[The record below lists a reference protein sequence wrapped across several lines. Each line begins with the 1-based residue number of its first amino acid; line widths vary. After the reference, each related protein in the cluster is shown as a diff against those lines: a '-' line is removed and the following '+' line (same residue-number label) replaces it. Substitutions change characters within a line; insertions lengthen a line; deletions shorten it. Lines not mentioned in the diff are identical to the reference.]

1 MPNTTFKKSKRRYIY
16 VTTAILF
23 IVTVA
28 SIFLC
33 ISYIRELQ
41 SLISL
46 NTLQVQKSSSF
57 LEISIVTA
65 ILIVLMLLSFLTYF
79 SVSQISYKNKL
90 QTLAYIDP
98 ITKGW
103 NSNWFKTQITFILKG
118 NESQKFVLILL
129 DIDKFK
135 VLNDAFG
142 HTKGNEL
149 LAYIYQCIKSQQLEK
164 ELFCRLE
171 SDCFLMLMKWN
182 SNHEIQERLEKLSI
196 QINNFSVALEQKYFI
211 SMSCGIS
218 QIDNAEEDLFI
229 FIDRC
234 EVALRYST
242 KTIGRTR
249 FLRSAF
255 YNEFD
260 KTRLLEEKKIEN
272 KMVKALESGQ
282 FEVYLQPK
290 FDIESNKAAGAEALV
305 RWQDPERGLIMPND
319 FISLFEKNGFILKL
333 DLFVFEKVCRIL
345 RSWIDAGA
353 EPVPISV
360 NLSRTYL
367 DSLAFLDN
375 LECIRSQYNVPSQ
388 YIEFELTE
396 SIVYE
401 NMGLLLTII
410 NKVHAL
416 GYTCSIDDFG
426 SGYSSLNLLRNVP
439 VDTLKLDRGFFME
452 TEESQERGNAV
463 ITSVIDLAR
472 KLNMKT
478 VSEGVENVVQV
489 NFLRNAQCDLVQ
501 GYVFS
506 KPVPISEFE
515 KEVFGLVLS
524 EKRILPNIDPSMTE
538 GVFLMHDATDFE
550 QSLPLA

>member
-1 MPNTTFKKSKRRYIY
+1 MSNSAFKKSKRRYIY
-16 VTTAILF
+16 VTAVILLV
-23 IVTVA
+23 VTFS
-28 SIFLC
+28 SIFFC

-41 SLISL
+41 SLISYD
-46 NTLQVQKSSSF
+46 TLQMQRSSSF
-57 LEISIVTA
+57 LEFSIAGAVV
-65 ILIVLMLLSFLTYF
+65 IVFTLLSFLTYF
-79 SVSQISYKNKL
+79 SVSQITYKNKL

-98 ITKGW
+98 ITNGW
-103 NSNWFKTQITFILKG
+103 NSNWFKAQIPLMLKTSPR
-118 NESQKFVLILL
+118 NKNVLILL

-142 HTKGNEL
+142 HSKGDAL
-149 LAYIYQCIKSQQLEK
+149 LAYIYECIEKQQTEN
-164 ELFCRLE
+164 EIACRLE
-171 SDCFLMLMKWN
+171 SDCFLFLMHFD

-196 QINNFSVALEQKYFI
+196 QINNFTEAREQKYFI

-218 QIDNAEEDLFI
+218 QIDNADEDLFI
-229 FIDRC
+229 YIDRC
-234 EVALRYST
+234 EVALNCCA

-255 YNEFD
+255 FNECD
-260 KTRLLEEKKIEN
+260 RTKLIEEKKIEN
-272 KMVKALESGQ
+272 KMAKALESGQ
-282 FEVYLQPK
+282 FSVYLQPK
-290 FDIESNKAAGAEALV
+290 FDIDSNRVAGAEALV
-305 RWQDPERGLIMPND
+305 RWQDPERGMIMPND

-333 DLFVFEKVCRIL
+333 DLFVFEKVCKII
-345 RSWIDAGA
+345 RSWLDAGA
-353 EPVPISV
+353 APVPISV

-367 DSLAFLDN
+367 DSLLFLDN
-375 LECIRSQYNVPSQ
+375 LEKIRKQYSVPSE
-388 YIEFELTE
+388 YIELELTE

-410 NKVHAL
+410 NKIHSL

-439 VDTLKLDRGFFME
+439 VDTLKLDRGFFLE
-452 TEESQERGNAV
+452 SEESPERGNAV

-478 VSEGVENVVQV
+478 VSEGVESVVQV
-489 NFLRNAQCDLVQ
+489 NFLKNAQCDLVQ

-506 KPVPISEFE
+506 KPVPIPEFE

-524 EKRILPNIDPSMTE
+524 EKRILPDIDPYMAE
-538 GVFLMHDATDFE
+538 GEFLMHDATDFE
-550 QSLPLA
+550 QNLPLS